1 MSEERK
7 PAGPEGEPSRAKEVE
22 DLRRRLDEI
31 EAESKRRHAEGPYIA
46 SRATEA
52 EMERQRE
59 EAWRELGKCTTLG
72 GGKVELRENVCPSA
86 VDARDAFTEVP
97 KWQVTPGN
105 VGRLMDEVEKWR
117 ERAAS
122 LEHELALE
130 RGATRDVPG
139 REKNDWVREKLGE
152 ALGIEDAGWRKR
164 SLVSLAEEAVRLLE
178 SRGEAVERVN
188 VDLDEVE
195 GLITEA
201 CGRLGVALGGSNSRD
216 LMKHVA
222 DAESRLAALQQRCVS
237 LGAEVDALRQGM
249 PARTEYLELE
259 RHKARE
265 VLSQALFGTE
275 AQDATLE
282 HLAHVAAEAIRDKGG
297 ACPTAC
303 EQCAA
308 RYGQRID
315 ELKVAMEAMRRAT
328 QEETWVERLR
338 STLGPSA
345 VGCDFAEELLERV
358 EEVLTDLREREAK
371 RRPSMPPGAYVVHP
385 KGHPPCLFED
395 EADARAA
402 LEERGDGHELAY
414 YYMTEEGMGLGR
426 VAVARQSPLDM
437 ILEDIVA
444 ASRLA
449 VASAADPPGHRDAHL
464 VVAHELS
471 RIAARLMWAMKE
483 PS

>member
-1 MSEERK
+1 MSEEHK
-7 PAGPEGEPSRAKEVE
+7 PAGPEGEPPRAEEVE
-22 DLRRRLDEI
+22 DLRRRLDEV
-31 EAESKRRHAEGPYIA
+31 EAESKRRHAEGPYLA

-59 EAWRELGKCTTLG
+59 EAWRELGERT
-72 GGKVELRENVCPSA
+72 ENGVRFVRKPLPGPEDLQKLAEEFKAEVARNGNVRSSTA
-86 VDARDAFTEVP
+86 GLRDAFTEVP
-97 KWQVTPGN
+97 AWQVTPGN

-152 ALGIEDAGWRKR
+152 ALGLESDGWRGR

-178 SRGEAVERVN
+178 SRGEAVERAH
-188 VDLDEVE
+188 VDLEEAE
-195 GLITEA
+195 GLIAEA
-201 CGRLGVALGGSNSRD
+201 CGRLGVALGGSNSPS

-222 DAESRLAALQQRCVS
+222 DAEGRLASFQQRCVS
-237 LGAEVDALRQGM
+237 LGAEVNALRQGM

-265 VLSQALFGTE
+265 VLTQALFGTE
-275 AQDATLE
+275 AQGATLG
-282 HLAHVAAEAIRDKGG
+282 HLAGQAAEVIRAKGRQLEEATEYNEQREAWWIDG
-297 ACPTAC
+297 LHTA
-303 EQCAA
+303 
-308 RYGQRID
+308 
-315 ELKVAMEAMRRAT
+315 
-328 QEETWVERLR
+328 
-338 STLGPSA
+338 LGPAA
-345 VGCDFAEELLERV
+345 VGCDFAEELLERAD
-358 EEVLTDLREREAK
+358 EVLTDFREREAK

-402 LEERGDGHELAY
+402 LEERGEGHELVY

-426 VAVARQSPLDM
+426 VDVARQSPLDK
-437 ILEDIVA
+437 ILEDIVT
-444 ASRLA
+444 ASRMA
-449 VASAADPPGHRDAHL
+449 VAADPPECRDAHL
-464 VVAHELS
+464 DIAHELS
-471 RIAARLMWAMKE
+471 RIAARLMRAMKE